1 MSIAS
6 VTATTGV
13 NGANANTTTA
23 KGWGDMGAEDFIKLL
38 TTQLNNQDPTEP
50 VDNTQMLAQLAQF
63 SNLSNTT
70 EMKNS
75 LQTITGQNNTLAQ
88 ISAKLDTL
96 NSTVAKLTAN
106 TPTTTPTMR
115 ASRVWGGCP
124 DGLKLIFIVQS

>member
-106 TPTTTPTMR
+106 TPTTT
-115 ASRVWGGCP
+115 A
-124 DGLKLIFIVQS
+124 

>member
-6 VTATTGV
+6 VAATTDV

-106 TPTTTPTMR
+106 TPTTT
-115 ASRVWGGCP
+115 A
-124 DGLKLIFIVQS
+124 

>member
-38 TTQLNNQDPTEP
+38 TTQLNNQDPTKP

-106 TPTTTPTMR
+106 TPTTT
-115 ASRVWGGCP
+115 A
-124 DGLKLIFIVQS
+124 